1 MAVPQESSTSPVS
14 RAAGSPLLVL
24 GLLLV
29 LGTMWGG
36 TVALAKFVMTAGVSP
51 IGYLFWQSLGPVIV
65 LCPVMLKRGAVPR
78 PTFRNIRFYMILGA
92 IALVL
97 ANTNLYLVLARIPA
111 GVAAVIITTSTL
123 MTYALAVA
131 FRMER
136 LERRRAVGIFC
147 GFAGAL
153 LILLPRTSLPS
164 PDMAGW
170 IALAF
175 LTPLAYAIGNIFA
188 ARYRPSGGSSLGHA
202 YFLLV
207 AVSVMLAPL
216 VLGTGH
222 FYPLLPPFDLVDL
235 AVIAQIAVAS
245 IAYFMF
251 FEILRRA
258 GPVYFSQVGYVI
270 TVTGI
275 LWGMVFFGE
284 SHSGWVWGAV
294 ALIFAGLALIG
305 RRPAAA

>member
-1 MAVPQESSTSPVS
+1 M
-14 RAAGSPLLVL
+14 LVL

-36 TVALAKFVMTAGVSP
+36 TVSLAKFVMTAGVSP
-51 IGYLFWQSLGPVIV
+51 IGYLFWQTLGPVII
-65 LCPVMLKRGAVPR
+65 LCPVMLKRGVVPR
-78 PTFRNIRFYMILGA
+78 PTFRNIRFYLILGA
-92 IALVL
+92 SALVL
-97 ANTNLYLVLARIPA
+97 ANMNLYLVLTRIPA

-170 IALAF
+170 VTLAF

-207 AVSVMLAPL
+207 AASVMLAPL
-216 VLGTGH
+216 VLGTGS

-235 AVIAQIAVAS
+235 
-245 IAYFMF
+245 
-251 FEILRRA
+251 
-258 GPVYFSQVGYVI
+258 VG
-270 TVTGI
+270 
-275 LWGMVFFGE
+275 L
-284 SHSGWVWGAV
+284 SGVSRLG
-294 ALIFAGLALIG
+294 G
-305 RRPAAA
+305 